1 MKSGVVKSAYAN
13 LELLNL
19 ERCSEIVEDMDIGS
33 LKNFKVLKLRFCRIT
48 KLIGDV
54 SVLLKLEKI
63 DASSCTNLEEIP
75 SNIRELPSLKV
86 LKLTSQTNCQVSE
99 LPMSLKEL
107 NISSPVP
114 NLSCLRNLEKLQFE
128 IPGDIWKFSKLKAL
142 KMWHVNITTLL
153 APGTCFLPS
162 SLKYILLCPE
172 LHEIPGL
179 GELNSLVTLIISDG
193 RSLSNLDGLDKLV
206 SLAYFTMNGCAIEKL
221 PNLGSL
227 KNLQALSIW
236 QCPNLKEIQGLSES
250 LQELGIDDC
259 PSLERIPDVSRLAR
273 LRFERRIGLMKRKE
287 EFE

>member
-86 LKLTSQTNCQVSE
+86 LKLTSQTNCQLENLPDLYNLKHLME
-99 LPMSLKEL
+99 L
-107 NISSPVP
+107 
-114 NLSCLRNLEKLQFE
+114 R
-128 IPGDIWKFSKLKAL
+128 
-142 KMWHVNITTLL
+142 
-153 APGTCFLPS
+153 
-162 SLKYILLCPE
+162 LLCPE